1 MAPLTP
7 APASRRSRRDGFVV
21 VAQQLLIGVALG
33 FALQVVFDA
42 LGLAGQLLANSMG
55 LSFAFNVDP
64 LRGSS
69 TAALGQLYIILA
81 TLTFLA
87 LDGHLAL
94 IEVLTQGFTL
104 AAHRRHRHRQ
114 RRPVDA
120 GDLGWTAVR
129 RRHCHRAARRHRA
142 ADRQPGVRRGQ
153 SRRTLVEPVCG
164 GLPDFA
170 DRRSRWWCWPASVRL
185 QEGVA
190 QLIAQGLAFVRALSG
205 I

>member
-1 MAPLTP
+1 M
-7 APASRRSRRDGFVV
+7 

-94 IEVLTQGFTL
+94 LEVLVAGIHH
-104 AAHRRHRHRQ
+104 AAHRRHGPRP

-120 GDLGWTAVR
+120 GAVGRPAVR
-129 RRHCHRAARRHRA
+129 RR
-142 ADRQPGVRRGQ
+142 DLP
-153 SRRTLVEPVCG
+153 SRC
-164 GLPDFA
+164 
-170 DRRSRWWCWPASVRL
+170 PASPRC
-185 QEGVA
+185 
-190 QLIAQGLAFVRALSG
+190 
-205 I
+205 